1 MGNDETGKIDQG
13 ALLILRALEKE
24 GFEAY
29 IVGGSVRDLLLGK
42 IPHDWDITTSARPD
56 EVISC
61 AEKNEWKI
69 MNHGGY
75 RFGTVVIAWNGN
87 IYEVTTFRREFY
99 GLASHK
105 PQEIYFAKTLK
116 EDVSRRDF
124 TVNAMAMDADGVIY
138 DYFGGVSDLER
149 RILRTVGVAEERF
162 REDALRSFRACRFLG
177 ELDFV
182 ADQEIVRGVSR
193 TLASGE
199 ALSLSRVKSE
209 LQMLLVSEHP
219 ARGLDVLVR
228 TGLNQS
234 SCRVTVNQKKYAVP
248 ILPELTHL
256 VNLPQEK
263 RFHQFDA
270 WYHTLAVVEAVP
282 RNEVLRWAALFH
294 DVGKGMPGVRAVR
307 NGRYTDY
314 GHDSEGAR
322 MTQTALTRLE
332 MPAKFISRVVWLVKN
347 HMKFHYFA
355 NTEEADGKK
364 WIRQEAR
371 SGEFKSSTEMKSAF
385 QDLME
390 LCKADI
396 IGCGRPY
403 SATDGHQA
411 FGEYMMDLCR
421 EMPVSTKDLNYDD
434 RFISSLG
441 KNIGEGMKNLLF
453 RVQNGE
459 IENHP
464 DVLLRA
470 GNRYRRRHNEK
481 N

>member
-105 PQEIYFAKTLK
+105 PQEIYFAETLK

-182 ADQEIVRGVSR
+182 ADQEIVRGGVPHFSER
-193 TLASGE
+193 GSPFFITCEIRITNAFGVGASG
-199 ALSLSRVKSE
+199 
-209 LQMLLVSEHP
+209 
-219 ARGLDVLVR
+219 
-228 TGLNQS
+228 
-234 SCRVTVNQKKYAVP
+234 
-248 ILPELTHL
+248 
-256 VNLPQEK
+256 
-263 RFHQFDA
+263 
-270 WYHTLAVVEAVP
+270 P
-282 RNEVLRWAALFH
+282 R
-294 DVGKGMPGVRAVR
+294 
-307 NGRYTDY
+307 
-314 GHDSEGAR
+314 
-322 MTQTALTRLE
+322 
-332 MPAKFISRVVWLVKN
+332 
-347 HMKFHYFA
+347 
-355 NTEEADGKK
+355 
-364 WIRQEAR
+364 
-371 SGEFKSSTEMKSAF
+371 
-385 QDLME
+385 
-390 LCKADI
+390 
-396 IGCGRPY
+396 IGCIGKDGFESIKLPCDCKSKEIC
-403 SATDGHQA
+403 SAYTSGIDA
-411 FGEYMMDLCR
+411 FGQFTAGKT
-421 EMPVSTKDLNYDD
+421 VSS
-434 RFISSLG
+434 I
-441 KNIGEGMKNLLF
+441 
-453 RVQNGE
+453 
-459 IENHP
+459 
-464 DVLLRA
+464 
-470 GNRYRRRHNEK
+470 
-481 N
+481 